1 VKLRIRYHII
11 CIIVLF
17 NINLVLSQ
25 ENNLSKLQKRW
36 LETSNAADKFDA
48 GSQIGK
54 CYLFNNPDSSYY
66 FFKEAIRIAESESN
80 INFKAQG
87 YHNLAIY
94 YKTVGDYNLSIE
106 NTIIALTY
114 YDETKDM
121 EGVIDGNALLGHN
134 YALREDYPQS
144 LKHYEVSINLADEYG
159 KESKKTGA
167 LIGKG
172 NVLYFMNKLDEASA
186 AFEQAI
192 RNSEKYNSGD
202 DVTKA
207 GLYNNTGNV
216 YLTKDDYRKAIENY
230 TKAFKIYFEL
240 NDKIGMSLLSFNIG
254 DAYLGVNDYDSSLKY
269 CNINLFLAQELNI
282 NEEIKYAYKGLTNL
296 YEQKLQYDSAYK
308 YYNLFIQFKDS
319 VRDVQYSG
327 EVDALVNKYTDERNE
342 KELLAANEK
351 VAQGKIIQ
359 EQSERIINLLI
370 VGGIFLLALF
380 LLVYWMYSRSQRANQ
395 LVRDQSK
402 VISDKN
408 ESIDKALLQKDILLK
423 EVHHRVKN
431 NLQIIGS
438 LLNLQTKKLKNKA
451 AIQAIEDS
459 KNRVQAIA
467 LMHKSLY
474 QDEHFNRVDLK
485 GYIEDLIDNHKAL
498 FVSDKNKLHFEIE
511 IEELMVSVDDAV
523 PLGLIISE
531 LISNSIKHAFG
542 KEVISPQITLILIIT
557 EDQISLTFS
566 DNGIGVDADF
576 DLYSLDS
583 LGFEIITALTD
594 QIQGEIKVK
603 SKKPFSIEIL
613 LAKRSD

>member
-66 FFKEAIRIAESESN
+66 FFKESIRIADSENN

-134 YALREDYPQS
+134 YALREDYTQS
-144 LKHYEVSINLADEYG
+144 FKHYEVSINLADEYG
-159 KESKKTGA
+159 KESKKTSA

-207 GLYNNTGNV
+207 GLYNNTGNL

-240 NDKIGMSLLSFNIG
+240 KDKIGMSLISFNIG

-269 CNINLFLAQELNI
+269 FNINLFLAQELNI

-319 VRDVQYSG
+319 VRDVQYSV
-327 EVDALVNKYTDERNE
+327 EVDALVNKYKEERNE

-380 LLVYWMYSRSQRANQ
+380 LLVYWMYRRSQKANQ

-402 VISDKN
+402 VISNKN

-431 NLQIIGS
+431 NLQIIRS
-438 LLNLQTKKLKNKA
+438 LLNLQTKKLKSKA

-485 GYIEDLIDNHKAL
+485 GYFEDLIDNHKAL

-542 KEVISPQITLILIIT
+542 KEVLSPQITLILIIT
-557 EDQISLTFS
+557 EDQISLTFA

>member
-1 VKLRIRYHII
+1 MKLRIRYHII